1 LRNSQRRRIKFE
13 AFEELGILPSAGRK
27 RKSLGASTATI
38 RSAGEEDL
46 DHWFLRP
53 GEHQEKR
60 TEGEI
65 VDRRMFT

>member
-1 LRNSQRRRIKFE
+1 MRSSQRRRIKVE

-27 RKSLGASTATI
+27 RKISGGSTSPV

-53 GEHQEKR
+53 GEHQEKH

-65 VDRRMFT
+65 VDCRMFT